1 MHSRTPCFRAQE
13 FTVLNSRGQMG
24 SCFQSLCS
32 LLWTLWL
39 APQRFPSDFFQ
50 SHLCGNH
57 SFYDGYESL
66 VNVPEERKKINL
78 LWQWLWDSDRGIPSL
93 RKLHERCIAFKIS
106 GTTLATY
113 YREWERSGKC
123 KRGYFIDFLIWECI
137 FLCASVQTLELRTET
152 KRWVPGAEFLLLCLL
167 WNSSMPNTDPKLDY
181 IRQNWWGWPL
191 QSLQS

>member
-1 MHSRTPCFRAQE
+1 MHSRAPCFRAQE

-39 APQRFPSDFFQ
+39 APQWFPSDFFQ

-66 VNVPEERKKINL
+66 VNVPEERKKINS
-78 LWQWLWDSDRGIPSL
+78 LWQWLWDSDRWIPSL

-113 YREWERSGKC
+113 KKQKGFA
-123 KRGYFIDFLIWECI
+123 YFIKWFAYTCI
-137 FLCASVQTLELRTET
+137 NN
-152 KRWVPGAEFLLLCLL
+152 VPTCTFMHL
-167 WNSSMPNTDPKLDY
+167 
-181 IRQNWWGWPL
+181 GWIN
-191 QSLQS
+191 